1 MILRLALTG
10 CVLAVLAAPA
20 ARGETLLAAR
30 TLRANTVIGP
40 ADVTVSDSAAP
51 GALSRPDDALGL
63 ETRITVYAGRP
74 LHAADLGPP
83 AMIERNQIVPLLYR
97 RGALSIETE
106 ARALERGA
114 AGARI
119 RVMNLDSKATL
130 TATVTPTGAALVD

>member
-30 TLRANTVIGP
+30 TLHANTVIGP

-63 ETRITVYAGRP
+63 ETRVTVYAGRP

-114 AGARI
+114 SGARI

>member
-63 ETRITVYAGRP
+63 ETRVTVYAGRP

>member
-20 ARGETLLAAR
+20 AWGETLLAAR

-63 ETRITVYAGRP
+63 ETRVTVYAGRP

-106 ARALERGA
+106 ARALERGG

>member
-63 ETRITVYAGRP
+63 ETRVTVYAGRP

-114 AGARI
+114 SGARI